1 MWLSVKDIPL
11 ATDAL
16 TPCVKLRERFIGPVT
31 IVRRRRHYTFEVDM
45 GASKLHN
52 IYHISRLRP
61 FTGDATEGTAVAD
74 EVVPDSTDPSAGHR
88 RGERF
93 EVERILAHRGRPGTK
108 THQYLIKWK
117 GYIPQKSS
125 WEKVDGVDAPAAVKK
140 YTDEL
145 QQRIDYA
152 KGVTTTLNEAAAD
165 AGGGSLTLDPEAWDD
180 ADAAVLSL
188 MTEMDDR
195 TLTFV
200 AGLWA
205 QRLAFSED

>member
-1 MWLSVKDIPL
+1 
-11 ATDAL
+11 
-16 TPCVKLRERFIGPVT
+16 
-31 IVRRRRHYTFEVDM
+31 M
-45 GASKLHN
+45 GASRLHN

-93 EVERILAHRGRPGTK
+93 EVEHILAHHGRPGTK

>member
-1 MWLSVKDIPL
+1 M
-11 ATDAL
+11 
-16 TPCVKLRERFIGPVT
+16 RER
-31 IVRRRRHYTFEVDM
+31 
-45 GASKLHN
+45 
-52 IYHISRLRP
+52 
-61 FTGDATEGTAVAD
+61 
-74 EVVPDSTDPSAGHR
+74 
-88 RGERF
+88 
-93 EVERILAHRGRPGTK
+93 
-108 THQYLIKWK
+108 
-117 GYIPQKSS
+117 SS
-125 WEKVDGVDAPAAVKK
+125 
-140 YTDEL
+140 
-145 QQRIDYA
+145 QRIDYA